1 MMDPQQEL
9 FTKVKL
15 AVEAVIGKENV
26 YDGFLPPESTPYPF
40 VYLGDA
46 YQVDDANKSAI
57 FGTVTLNVHVWHNTP
72 EERGTVSSLMLK
84 IKEAAMQLKSGHYA
98 WDYRSGQTRILTD
111 NTTKQPLLHGVV
123 ELRFHFS

>member
-1 MMDPQQEL
+1 MIDPQQEL

-15 AVEAVIGKENV
+15 AVEDVIGKENV
-26 YDGFLPPESTPYPF
+26 YDGFLPPEGTPYPF

-46 YQVDDANKSAI
+46 YQVDAANKSAI
-57 FGTVTLNVHVWHNTP
+57 FGTVSLTVHVWHNTP
-72 EERGTVSSLMLK
+72 EARGTVSSLMLK
-84 IKEAAMQLKSGHYA
+84 IKEAVMQLNGGHYA
-98 WDYRSGQTRILTD
+98 WDYRNGQTRILID

>member
-1 MMDPQQEL
+1 MIDPQQEL

-15 AVEAVIGKENV
+15 AAEAVIGKENV
-26 YDGFLPPESTPYPF
+26 YDGFLPPEDTPYPF

-57 FGTVTLNVHVWHNTP
+57 FGTVSLTVHVWHNTP

-84 IKEAAMQLKSGHYA
+84 IKEAVMQLKGGHYA
-98 WDYRSGQTRILTD
+98 WDYRNGQTRILTD

-123 ELRFHFS
+123 ELHFHFS